1 MKISRYNHFLPRGD
15 GKIIAFNCRTGG
27 LALMEESKY
36 QDYQYLASHSQE
48 IESLAQKK
56 EYGELVSKL
65 KMGRFLLDDQVDEVA
80 QLELRNRLSRFDTSL
95 LGLIVAPTLACNFKC
110 EYCFEEVKKG
120 HMSSE
125 TVDALVNFVREK
137 APALKTL
144 SCTWYGGEPLLRM
157 DLIEKLSTDFINIC
171 REHKIAYGA
180 AIMTNGYLL
189 TKKMA
194 SRLRNLS
201 VSGAQVCLDG
211 PQRVQDLKRP
221 LANGEGSYEVI
232 LKNLVDVKDLLDISL
247 RINVDKTT
255 RQEDFAELLDDLE
268 KNNLRDQIKL
278 FFGNVEAA
286 NEVCINIAENC
297 YDNKSFSKV
306 EVLLHKIALDRGFGL
321 EKLPSPLISY
331 CCAQSM
337 HSYIVDPQGE
347 LYKCFNDVGIT
358 DRSCGNLRCAVDPFH
373 PNLFPFLNWN
383 PLKNDNCRECE
394 VLPLCMG
401 GCPHRIIFRE
411 EESEN
416 NCDSWKYNLEDML
429 EIVCRFRLKQR
440 AKS

>member
-1 MKISRYNHFLPRGD
+1 
-15 GKIIAFNCRTGG
+15 
-27 LALMEESKY
+27 MEETKY
-36 QDYQYLASHSQE
+36 QDYQYLVSHLDE
-48 IESLAQKK
+48 IESLSHK
-56 EYGELVSKL
+56 EQYADLILKL

-80 QLELRNRLSRFDTSL
+80 QLELRNRLARFDNSL

-137 APALKTL
+137 AQSLKTL

-157 DLIEKLSTDFINIC
+157 DLIEKLSAAFIDIC

-180 AIMTNGYLL
+180 AIMSNGYLL
-189 TKKMA
+189 SRKMA
-194 SRLRNLS
+194 ERLRDLR

-211 PQRVQDLKRP
+211 PQRVQDVKRP
-221 LANGEGSYEVI
+221 LASGKGSYKVI
-232 LKNLVDVKDLLDISL
+232 LQNLVEVKDLLDINL

-255 RQEDFAELLDDLE
+255 RQEDFVELLDDLE
-268 KNNLRDQIKL
+268 KNDLKDKIKI
-278 FFGNVEAA
+278 FFGNVEAS

-297 YDNKSFSKV
+297 YDNKAFSQV
-306 EVLLHKIALDRGFGL
+306 EVLLHQIALDRNFSL

-337 HSYIVDPQGE
+337 NSYIIDPQGE
-347 LYKCFNDVGIT
+347 LYKCFNDVGVT
-358 DRSCGNLRCAVDPFH
+358 ERSCGNLRSEVDPFH

-383 PLKNDNCRECE
+383 PLKNESCRECE

-411 EESEN
+411 EKSEN

-429 EIVCRFRLKQR
+429 QIVCKARLKQR